1 MRLSREKEKEQRQAK
16 KEEELNRKTE
26 WNTKDLTPYN
36 AVRVMKGKEIVY
48 R

>member
-26 WNTKDLTPYN
+26 WGVQDLTPYN
-36 AVRVMKGKEIVY
+36 CVRSMLKKEITY
-48 R
+48 K